1 MSAPWPEGRAA
12 SADDGAG
19 KGLLGVGPT
28 RAGTADESP
37 LWRVDYATAAEGLW
51 RWVDAPADAAVSA
64 LVTGY
69 AGLDAAGRRSLRSS
83 LCPDDLYTLATF
95 ARRRA
100 FAAIRTGAAIEVRA
114 AFDALSAIEL
124 SRIDWRDIWV
134 SAALASYAAERLG
147 LTPAEAV
154 RDAAGRAEPE
164 LAALL
169 GEVTG
174 DSIDLVEECGYRVVE
189 TPTGRVLVDDEG
201 REYAPETDLAAL
213 ALEAAVMLE
222 RDDYQVGHVSVAA
235 DLPDQWL
242 GGLRRSAVDAAR
254 RRLTGCAYVHAGP
267 GDGTV
272 PADRHVLL
280 VFLAEAASA
289 GDATALAEAASRYPA
304 AQAVELGVAAGRLCA
319 VVVARSTVL
328 GLPAIETRS
337 TLARFGPRLA
347 TILGGGGGGS
357 SVTVRW

>member
-1 MSAPWPEGRAA
+1 MSEPWPEGRAA
-12 SADDGAG
+12 SVDDGAG
-19 KGLLGVGPT
+19 KGLFDVGPARAGSAADRSPLLGV
-28 RAGTADESP
+28 
-37 LWRVDYATAAEGLW
+37 DYDSAAECLW
-51 RWVDAPADAAVSA
+51 RWVDAPADAVVSA
-64 LVTGY
+64 LATRY
-69 AGLDAAGRRSLRSS
+69 AGLDAAGRHALRSS

-100 FAAIRTGAAIEVRA
+100 FAAIRTGAVAEVRA

-134 SAALASYAAERLG
+134 SSALASYAAERLA

-169 GEVTG
+169 GEVTA
-174 DSIDLVEECGYRVVE
+174 DSVDLVQECGYRVLE

-201 REYAPETDLAAL
+201 REYAPEADLPAL
-213 ALEAAVMLE
+213 AFEAAAMLE
-222 RDDYQVGHVSVAA
+222 RDDYQVGQVSVAVE
-235 DLPDQWL
+235 LPGMWL
-242 GGLRRSAVDAAR
+242 GGARSPAVDAAR
-254 RRLTGCAYVHAGP
+254 RLTGCACVHAGA
-267 GDGTV
+267 GKDTV
-272 PADRHVLL
+272 PADQHVLL

-289 GDATALAEAASRYPA
+289 GDAAALAEAASRQPA
-304 AQAVELGVAAGRLCA
+304 DQAVASGVAAGRHCA

-337 TLARFGPRLA
+337 TLGRFAPRLA
-347 TILGGGGGGS
+347 AILHGGAGS
-357 SVTVRW
+357 SVTARW